1 MLFPPTGYDWELQLC
16 HFPVGECSLVWFGVV
31 WCVWPQV
38 SYHTGS
44 HAGLP
49 AAEPRHGGGDW
60 HLRWR
65 EGNGARL
72 GDVGVRGTVVDV
84 IGAAKQNK
92 NTSRYKKGVELAY
105 SYSHRKISSKLLD

>member
-1 MLFPPTGYDWELQLC
+1 MQ
-16 HFPVGECSLVWFGVV
+16 FGVV
-31 WCVWPQV
+31 WFVWCQV
-38 SYHTGS
+38 SYHAGS

-92 NTSRYKKGVELAY
+92 NTSRYKKGVELATAIHIEKY
-105 SYSHRKISSKLLD
+105 LQNCWIKEKKKTCNTKPKLFFVFTAVAHNL

>member
-1 MLFPPTGYDWELQLC
+1 MR
-16 HFPVGECSLVWFGVV
+16 FGVV
-31 WCVWPQV
+31 WCVWRQV
-38 SYHTGS
+38 SYHAGS

-60 HLRWR
+60 HLRRR

-84 IGAAKQNK
+84 IGAAKQNR
-92 NTSRYKKGVELAY
+92 NTSRYKKGCGARIQLFTKKNIVKIVGL
-105 SYSHRKISSKLLD
+105 RKKKNMQH